1 MPPRT
6 NPFQQLV
13 HLIEHQL
20 ASHRATVTESKEF
33 VDQVTG
39 QKREVDIAI
48 ETKVGTHPFVFGI
61 ECIDRGR
68 PADVTWIEQIAGK
81 HQDLVGV
88 NKAIAVARNGFTK
101 PALIKATQRKMDA
114 FALGEAN
121 EADWVKYTN
130 RLSTLEE
137 VTVERPRVSLNGL
150 EFHVDSSS
158 PPAKPGG
165 RDNMVYDAANNP
177 VGNVGQIVDGVVS
190 TDPNFNAHI
199 QGIAVPDTDV
209 AFKHAI
215 TFLDGYY
222 YVLDESKT
230 RHRLAQIVLKG
241 DCRLETSIV
250 HLSKAN
256 YGTTS
261 VLHGA
266 GEVAGQ
272 SIQVAWTEREDSQ
285 LVFGASFGGPG
296 NVS

>member
-1 MPPRT
+1 MPKRT

-20 ASHRATVTESKEF
+20 ARHEATVTESKEF

-48 ETKVGTHPFVFGI
+48 ETKVGAHPFVFGI

-88 NKAIAVARNGFTK
+88 NKTIAVARNGFTK
-101 PALIKATQRKMDA
+101 PALIKAAQRKIDA

-137 VTVERPRVSLNGL
+137 LTIERPTVRLNGL
-150 EFHVDSSS
+150 EFYVDSSS
-158 PPAKPGG
+158 PPEKPGG
-165 RDNMVYDAANNP
+165 SDTLIYDAANNP
-177 VGNVGQIVDGVVS
+177 VGNVGQIVDGVVN

-199 QGIAVPDTDV
+199 QGIAVRDTDV
-209 AFKHAI
+209 AFKHPI
-215 TFLDGYY
+215 DFIDGHY
-222 YVLDESKT
+222 YVLDESGT
-230 RHRLAQIVLKG
+230 EHRLA
-241 DCRLETSIV
+241 
-250 HLSKAN
+250 
-256 YGTTS
+256 
-261 VLHGA
+261 
-266 GEVAGQ
+266 
-272 SIQVAWTEREDSQ
+272 
-285 LVFGASFGGPG
+285 
-296 NVS
+296 